1 MGSFYKA
8 NNETRPRV
16 RGARKPKNKPE
27 EQYGNRTNRNNS
39 FVNENIKNEYNQNEN
54 DQTYTNSSR
63 NGDSYEYEAPEM
75 DEIPSI
81 VADERGLRFEGE
93 SEYDQ
98 RPAGIHPASYGLV
111 NPELQSYLKHCEETL
126 DDMESFDQDME
137 LFVERIHEEIKG
149 RELQLMTDHNCSVV
163 LEKILML
170 SKPSYLCYFMGL
182 TRGQELVLM
191 IHRFA
196 SHVLQT
202 LFTLLGKHI
211 NNECIGATPKST
223 TEIIEN
229 WEDLNNGNTDFVIDE
244 TSENEKRSLGFEQL
258 SIDFVNQTKKHFEFL
273 VMNSFGSHVVRAI
286 LYLFSGKQ
294 IVDSPTGKGSMRSK
308 KSVQYNNTRNKKNI
322 APENPKNIVKYSVPE
337 SFGLCLKEL
346 LRDSTGLM
354 ERDFVIKCA
363 LDPVGNPTLQIIIE
377 LLAEMNMA
385 ETPELALDQVLMGLI
400 SENEGLIAKGSVD
413 TDDSGDNSAKS
424 RIERHMKMLV
434 CDVYGSRL
442 MEKVFSIASKE
453 LFQKLYITCIRK
465 NIKELCLDPNANF
478 VIQGFL
484 KSIRSS
490 AQLLSVLEELT
501 PEFENLFIENKLGII
516 SALCSACVVN
526 KEGYAIV
533 SQNIIKVFCGDSRE
547 LRSDLIVNLALNK
560 TVSPKQIDENTMNEQ
575 PVNKFKRV
583 AIQSGFIIQKI
594 FEFPNEHIKLFV
606 KSLVVQDTD
615 ETLLKMATSTVGSRI
630 IEAFLKAKYE
640 SVPIKQK
647 RKVLA
652 KFEKRYVQLSLDK
665 FSSRIVDC
673 CWNIADLNFKQKI
686 ANELIQ
692 EKETVKNSFF
702 GKFVWQNCKIDL
714 FITKNESWV
723 SQQESSSKK
732 KALFNDIFDFEL
744 VPSTKDMNT
753 YQDSNSDDDSDADKI
768 GNKKDQITSLGFSKS
783 VTKSHKEKKEL
794 YIKDD
799 IDELFKKRKRS
810 KDVPKNT
817 DKPDSENVFAKEH
830 VPTQS
835 VPLVDESLAPILDAI
850 SNSKSKKRKSKS
862 HSSTEPKK
870 EDQEEKKSRQ
880 KLSKKEKMLESKNK
894 RKFF

>member
-1 MGSFYKA
+1 MKLD
-8 NNETRPRV
+8 
-16 RGARKPKNKPE
+16 PE
-27 EQYGNRTNRNNS
+27 LE
-39 FVNENIKNEYNQNEN
+39 
-54 DQTYTNSSR
+54 TYTNSSR

-575 PVNKFKRV
+575 P
-583 AIQSGFIIQKI
+583 
-594 FEFPNEHIKLFV
+594 
-606 KSLVVQDTD
+606 
-615 ETLLKMATSTVGSRI
+615 
-630 IEAFLKAKYE
+630 
-640 SVPIKQK
+640 
-647 RKVLA
+647 
-652 KFEKRYVQLSLDK
+652 
-665 FSSRIVDC
+665 
-673 CWNIADLNFKQKI
+673 I

-753 YQDSNSDDDSDADKI
+753 YQDPNSDDDSDADKI